1 MRVKWS
7 SKMQTS
13 LKKPDLKF
21 NIGDRVMWS
30 NPDLEFDSGAYRVV
44 DILTSTGSVID
55 VDTVL
60 VIEST
65 YGRISEVF
73 ASEIH

>member
-1 MRVKWS
+1 
-7 SKMQTS
+7 MQTS

-55 VDTVL
+55 VDTIL